1 MWPQGGPSS
10 SILFPSPSQQCKH
23 PQTPPQTSL
32 PCPVTASSSPSNPSC
47 LPVSSPSLQQLLP
60 GDGPGED
67 LPLQPQVVVD
77 LEILGQLHTLAQH
90 ALQAV
95 IHGQE
100 VGVAVGTVVAPR
112 VEALDAGTQGTLL
125 CLEIPG
131 TGIQVWEQG

>member
-1 MWPQGGPSS
+1 M
-10 SILFPSPSQQCKH
+10 C
-23 PQTPPQTSL
+23 
-32 PCPVTASSSPSNPSC
+32 
-47 LPVSSPSLQQLLP
+47 SPSLQQLLP

-77 LEILGQLHTLAQH
+77 LEILGQLHPLAQH

-100 VGVAVGTVVAPR
+100 IGVAVGPVVAPR

-125 CLEIPG
+125 CLEIPR